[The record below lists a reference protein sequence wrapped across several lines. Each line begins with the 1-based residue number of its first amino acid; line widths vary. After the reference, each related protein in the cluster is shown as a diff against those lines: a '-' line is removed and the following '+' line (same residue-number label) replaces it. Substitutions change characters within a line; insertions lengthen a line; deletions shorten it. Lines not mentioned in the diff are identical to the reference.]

1 MIKEL
6 KYITLE
12 YTEDDLEYLDYIT
25 EKIETISE
33 EIVNFFEGLELN
45 EKVKVILFNDLD
57 KFKKACLKYKR
68 DKKMPDW
75 VTGLTHCDG
84 VYTLSLKELR
94 KTKSPGNKTVD
105 DLAHLILHEFT
116 HACTNQYVDYNKK
129 CMWLSEGIACNLSH
143 QYDSSKYNFK
153 ATEDEVLNGPTGY
166 DNYSIMFKYALD
178 KYGRDYILNLIKN
191 PDLFEEETHRIFTE
205 VTKQK
210 KHL

>member
-1 MIKEL
+1 
-6 KYITLE
+6 
-12 YTEDDLEYLDYIT
+12 
-25 EKIETISE
+25 
-33 EIVNFFEGLELN
+33 
-45 EKVKVILFNDLD
+45 
-57 KFKKACLKYKR
+57 
-68 DKKMPDW
+68 MPDW

-166 DNYSIMFKYALD
+166 DNYSIMFAHALD

-210 KHL
+210 STYKCFLLSSFNSLTNLSSNSFASFSKLFIVPSSNISVSVRLHK